1 MSTLFSFL
9 PESPV
14 AGLAAVGLNLLVTF
28 GLIAASL
35 ALCVAISLL
44 VGLPALATEPRRAI
58 RARINRNMPE

>member
-35 ALCVAISLL
+35 ALCFAISLL